1 MMGPRHSSQ
10 LSSYFW
16 SATLGRLSPSAMAVE
31 KLFEKK
37 FSAEWTLDK
46 LMAPVEKDRPQ
57 FSRNA

>member
-1 MMGPRHSSQ
+1 
-10 LSSYFW
+10 
-16 SATLGRLSPSAMAVE
+16 MAVE